1 MHRAIRPLG
10 LVAAMLL
17 GLAVVAG
24 ASAAGGPTIKK
35 LNVQFEGSDPGPGY
49 TVTVHARVR
58 VCAKQGPLTLEV
70 RERQTGFDKPPT
82 VTAEH
87 FRTLHRSQDKP
98 CRLYTPSW
106 KLRDEFF
113 GAGIYK
119 VRVHAVDREGE
130 RSPAA
135 SDRIVSGDE

>member
-1 MHRAIRPLG
+1 MIAL
-10 LVAAMLL
+10 LAAAAVA
-17 GLAVVAG
+17 
-24 ASAAGGPTIKK
+24 AAGGPSIED
-35 LNVQFEGSDPGPGY
+35 LDIELVGSDPGPNY
-49 TVTVHARVR
+49 TVQVNAEVR

-70 RERQTGFDKPPT
+70 RERQTGFDRPPT

-87 FRTLHRSQDKP
+87 FRTFGRTQNKP

-119 VRVHAVDREGE
+119 VRVHAVDRTGE
-130 RSPAA
+130 RSRGATE
-135 SDRIVSGDE
+135 SIESSGE